1 MDEGRLDG
9 PAARGPGVCLVLA
22 GRRLELTQETNASGR
37 RRRLRPSPETA
48 TSGQSPHESNGYST
62 LDHLPS
68 RVLTIVRREQPVFP
82 QLDVKEVASPTELW
96 GHGQRALV
104 GGCRPPDEAAR
115 GRGPT
120 DPARRPG
127 LPQRARQ

>member
-1 MDEGRLDG
+1 MIVASAEKKRENPRALSSPVGVEGRLDG

-82 QLDVKEVASPTELW
+82 QLDVKEVA
-96 GHGQRALV
+96 
-104 GGCRPPDEAAR
+104 
-115 GRGPT
+115 
-120 DPARRPG
+120 
-127 LPQRARQ
+127 